1 MTMLAMFQAPAQ
13 GVNWLSVFAQN
24 LSDLTTQNGG
34 VLTSVGMSL
43 LSFVA
48 IMMLVQMVISI
59 NTANWTI
66 SFRPLSVDAGT
77 VMRFMLR
84 LGFCALLEHYWVNPF
99 PGASFGFN
107 HLFSYLAES
116 LVQVLD
122 QSSLDKLDT
131 LLKNAATAMD
141 TPSLT
146 APLELLCYIVVEILL
161 GVSSGILFLINISS
175 FILYG
180 VSALFGPVIIPL
192 YLTNS
197 FRAKFFQYIDVLIG
211 FAMIRAVASAFLFVW
226 AGFMTTFIQQT
237 FNGDYSIGL
246 WIANLVPVTM
256 VMLAFT
262 VNMLFIP
269 QITQAIFGGA
279 AGATS
284 SAQQLVTRAVIAAAK
299 GGK

>member
-1 MTMLAMFQAPAQ
+1 MALLAMFQAPAQ

-24 LSDLTTQNGG
+24 LTNLTTQNGG

-66 SFRPLSVDAGT
+66 SFRPQSVDAGT

-99 PGASFGFN
+99 PGASFWFN
-107 HLFSYLAES
+107 HLFSYLAEA
-116 LVQVLD
+116 LAQVLD
-122 QSSLDKLDT
+122 QTSLNTLTT
-131 LLKNAATAMD
+131 LLREASTKMD

-146 APLELLCYIVVEILL
+146 APLELLCYMVVQAIL
-161 GVSSGILFLINISS
+161 GVSSAILFLINISS

-180 VSALFGPVIIPL
+180 VSALFGPVFIPL

-211 FAMIRAVASAFLFVW
+211 FAMIRAVAAAFLFVW
-226 AGFMTTFIQQT
+226 AGFLTTFIQQT
-237 FNGDYSIGL
+237 FNGDYSIAMWL
-246 WIANLVPVTM
+246 ANLVPVITM
-256 VMLAFT
+256 FVAFIL
-262 VNMLFIP
+262 NMLFIP
-269 QITQAIFGGA
+269 SLTQAIFGGA
-279 AGATS
+279 AGMAGRAEAIGS
-284 SAQQLVTRAVIAAAK
+284 QLIAFA
-299 GGK
+299 GV

>member
-66 SFRPLSVDAGT
+66 SFRPQSVDAGT

-146 APLELLCYIVVEILL
+146 APLELLCYVLVEILL

-197 FRAKFFQYIDVLIG
+197 FRGKFFQYQAGPNDGRRFSLDDHDAPGRVGLDVRLGGGCCLTQGRDRGSGTGEQERGEDVLG
-211 FAMIRAVASAFLFVW
+211 SGRHYACSPFAKRSMPSVRPYFSTSFDRRTRSLGRVE
-226 AGFMTTFIQQT
+226 
-237 FNGDYSIGL
+237 
-246 WIANLVPVTM
+246 NL
-256 VMLAFT
+256 A
-262 VNMLFIP
+262 
-269 QITQAIFGGA
+269 
-279 AGATS
+279 
-284 SAQQLVTRAVIAAAK
+284 
-299 GGK
+299 

>member
-24 LSDLTTQNGG
+24 LSNLTTQNGG

-59 NTANWTI
+59 NTATWTI
-66 SFRPLSVDAGT
+66 SFRPQSVDAGT

-131 LLKNAATAMD
+131 LLKNAATQLD

-146 APLELLCYIVVEILL
+146 APLELLCYVVVEILL

-197 FRAKFFQYIDVLIG
+197 FRGKFFQYIDVLIS
-211 FAMIRAVASAFLFVW
+211 FAMVRAVASAFLFVW

-237 FNGDYSIGL
+237 FNGDYSIGMWL
-246 WIANLVPVTM
+246 ANLIPVITIFI
-256 VMLAFT
+256 AFIL
-262 VNMLFIP
+262 NLLFIP
-269 QITQAIFGGA
+269 SLTQAIFGGA
-279 AGATS
+279 AGMA
-284 SAQQLVTRAVIAAAK
+284 
-299 GGK
+299 GKIEEVGVKLMAL